1 MIRVIRLAR
10 ISRLRASGSVSEYIE
25 VLKTFRESFG
35 MIFALISLEVI
46 VFSSL
51 IYVAESEADHSGQ
64 GHQFVSIPACMW
76 WTVVTITTVGY
87 GDMYPV
93 TISGKLIGT
102 ITTFTGLIVMAIF
115 VIIIGGNFEKIY
127 KDYQRKKR
135 KHKNMVKSRKSTVD
149 PQEMRNI
156 N

>member
-1 MIRVIRLAR
+1 MGPYLCCGEWAPH
-10 ISRLRASGSVSEYIE
+10 
-25 VLKTFRESFG
+25 
-35 MIFALISLEVI
+35 
-46 VFSSL
+46 
-51 IYVAESEADHSGQ
+51 DGQ
-64 GHQFVSIPACMW
+64 GHDFMGIPGCMW

-93 TISGKLIGT
+93 TIPGKLIGT

-135 KHKNMVKSRKSTVD
+135 KHKNAQKARQTATEMKSMNS
-149 PQEMRNI
+149 
-156 N
+156 